1 MTDISSEQAALR
13 AGIHRSGLIWGSIAG
28 LVVGGLGYWLAGSL
42 DMLPR
47 VAIGLTAAV
56 GVGYASYRGI
66 FNSGA
71 RQAQCEKCGTPFSV
85 KESGRSEVLVK
96 SEAKSKVEE
105 APATETTAGDKT
117 AKTAR
122 PAKPGK
128 LMTKWIE
135 ETYEVTVTSTCAHCQ
150 NVTTRVLTETREK
163 DKQTI
168 SK

>member
-1 MTDISSEQAALR
+1 MSDLSTDQAALR
-13 AGIHRSGLIWGSIAG
+13 AGIHKSGLIWGSIAG

-47 VAIGLTAAV
+47 TAIAIVAAS

-71 RQAQCEKCGTPFSV
+71 RQAQCAKCGTPFSV

-96 SEAKSKVEE
+96 SEPKSKVEE
-105 APATETTAGDKT
+105 APASEASGGDKVS
-117 AKTAR
+117 AKAAR
-122 PAKPGK
+122 PGK
-128 LMTKWIE
+128 VMTRWIE

-150 NVTTRVLTETREK
+150 NVTTRVLNETREK
-163 DKQTI
+163 DKQTV